1 MDEAEDEGE
10 DLGIAQ
16 AVGCPIEVV
25 SEEGEETLGATS
37 LLKKKKRK
45 KEIKKIKVKKF
56 KRKFE

>member
-45 KEIKKIKVKKF
+45 KEIKKIKVKK
-56 KRKFE
+56 

>member
-37 LLKKKKRK
+37 LLKKKKEERNK
-45 KEIKKIKVKKF
+45 KN
-56 KRKFE
+56 